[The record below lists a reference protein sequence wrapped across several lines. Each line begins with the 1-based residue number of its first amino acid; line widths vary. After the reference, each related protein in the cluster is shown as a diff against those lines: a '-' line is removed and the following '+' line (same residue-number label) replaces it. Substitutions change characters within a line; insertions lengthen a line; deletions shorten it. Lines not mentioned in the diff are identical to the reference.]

1 MTDDNL
7 ALVRAKIALE
17 LADYRA
23 NEDRRHLAAI
33 AEMMSKHIGIP
44 DAGSEIRTIL
54 LSEKILP
61 KLQATVGTQR
71 QLEDA
76 LIRNF
81 WLGWKG
87 KRPNHE
93 VYSAIKQI
101 LIQND
106 LPWKGE
112 TEERLRKRIERMKFD
127 QLDNP

>member
-33 AEMMSKHIGIP
+33 AEMMAKHIGIP

-54 LSEKILP
+54 LSEKTLP

-76 LIRNF
+76 EN
-81 WLGWKG
+81 G
-87 KRPNHE
+87 
-93 VYSAIKQI
+93 SAKVCHGSGGIV
-101 LIQND
+101 L
-106 LPWKGE
+106 
-112 TEERLRKRIERMKFD
+112 LRAK
-127 QLDNP
+127 